1 MFLSTMT
8 YEQIYQGILN
18 DAPDLFAAITKQLP
32 DFRKYAKRAKN
43 PPYGRIYSWTH
54 PVSKNKYI
62 YFFNINRHSDWDKT
76 PRLIIITQY
85 DDTYGKTTI
94 EIARDP
100 NGNIRISIFK
110 YHFFKRYFERNL
122 ANFEEI
128 TFDTAHDIIMAFLL
142 RTSSTISLG
151 SKLASLKEQEKNDPD
166 LIDDAL
172 LTTEGV
178 LQCKIYRK
186 NPNIVLFKT
195 YLSVQDLFSGQYEEV
210 TKNAIHVFYLRASND
225 SPRYQKSID
234 KIYLEGIEELNR
246 LWLDPTLPL
255 EEKQKL
261 RMKKYGTIIDEFYK
275 YII

>member
-8 YEQIYQGILN
+8 YEEKYREIMN
-18 DAPDLFAAITKQLP
+18 DSLELFPAVEKKLP
-32 DFRKYAKRAKN
+32 EFRKYAKRAQN
-43 PPYGRIYSWTH
+43 YPYGRIYSWKH
-54 PVSKNKYI
+54 PISQNTYT
-62 YFFNINRHSDWDKT
+62 YFFNVNRHSDWDKT

-100 NGNIRISIFK
+100 NGNIRMHIFK

-122 ANFEEI
+122 VNFEE
-128 TFDTAHDIIMAFLL
+128 FSFETAYDIIMAFLL

-151 SKLASLKEQEKNDPD
+151 SKLASLKEQAKEEPD
-166 LIDDAL
+166 FINDAL
-172 LTTEGV
+172 LTTEGL
-178 LQCKIYRK
+178 LQCKIYKK

-195 YLSVQDLFSGQYEEV
+195 FLSVQDLFSGQYEEV
-210 TKNAIHVFYLRASND
+210 TKNAIHVFYLRASSD

-246 LWLDPTLPL
+246 LWLDSTLPF
-255 EEKQKL
+255 EQKQEL
-261 RMKKYGTIIDEFYK
+261 RMKKYGDVIDEFYK
-275 YII
+275 YIR